1 MKFRLFLPLLFSMI
15 PFLFKAQAPNPV
27 KWDAFYQEMPNGN
40 EGMLIITAHIDKNWH
55 IYSQRPTN
63 DGPIPTS
70 FTYTPAGDYVLIG
83 KTEEENAKE
92 EFVKAFEAKLYT
104 FETTAIFKQKLK
116 RTNLKAFVTRL
127 KLEYM
132 TCNDMQCLPPKTVE
146 LTVNIAAKK

>member
-1 MKFRLFLPLLFSMI
+1 MKFKPVVLLLVLFS
-15 PFLFKAQAPNPV
+15 PLFFSAQTFNPV
-27 KWDAFYQEMPNGN
+27 KWDAFYQELPNNN

-70 FTYTPAGDYVLIG
+70 FTFTPAGDYVIIG
-83 KTEEENAKE
+83 KTDEENAKE
-92 EFVKAFEAKLYT
+92 EFVKAFDAKLYT

-116 RTNLKAFVTRL
+116 RTNLKAFVTKL

-146 LTVNIAAKK
+146 LTVNVPAKK